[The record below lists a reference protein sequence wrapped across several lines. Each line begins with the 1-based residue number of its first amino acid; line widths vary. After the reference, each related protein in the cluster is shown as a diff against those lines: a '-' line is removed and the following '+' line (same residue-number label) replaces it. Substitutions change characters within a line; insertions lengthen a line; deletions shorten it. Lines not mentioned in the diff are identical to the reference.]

1 MVRMKAGEK
10 KKKLIIDVCK
20 KLFYR
25 KGYAN
30 TTYDDI
36 CKKADI
42 PPGSITY
49 HFSGKR
55 DIAAIIDAEYEAQ
68 NKIYIEKICGDA
80 FDKTTLMVIE
90 NYHMWKRN
98 FEDESLR
105 RFLLDISTE
114 RLPSYSALETV
125 KYYYQCVID
134 DQGIDGI
141 DDRMLNL
148 IASVQLGM
156 SDALLMATS
165 VDLDEYTWVETAE
178 FGIRF
183 FMRQI
188 GMDDETIA
196 TYMQKGKSIFD
207 TLSIDNRYYVDF
219 AYNDKYVPRFESPYN
234 PDELD

>member
-1 MVRMKAGEK
+1 MKAGEK

-49 HFSGKR
+49 HFGGKR
-55 DIAAIIDAEYEAQ
+55 DIAAAIDAEYEAQ
-68 NKIYIEKICGDA
+68 NKIYIEKICGDRY
-80 FDKTTLMVIE
+80 DKTTLMVIE

-98 FEDESLR
+98 YEDENLK

-114 RLPSYSALETV
+114 RLPSYSAMQTV
-125 KYYYQCVID
+125 KYYYTCVIE
-134 DQGIDGI
+134 DQGIEGI
-141 DDRMLNL
+141 DERTLSMMT
-148 IASVQLGM
+148 AAQLGM
-156 SDALLMATS
+156 SDALLLFTAS
-165 VDLDEYTWVETAE
+165 DPDEYTWTEAAE

-183 FMRQI
+183 FLRQI
-188 GMDDETIA
+188 GMHDDDITR
-196 TYMQKGKSIFD
+196 YMQEGKRIFD
-207 TLSIDNRYYVDF
+207 TLPIDNRYYADF
-219 AYNDKYVPRFESPYN
+219 AYNDQYVVKLAVNHTSISE
-234 PDELD
+234 

>member
-1 MVRMKAGEK
+1 MVKMKAGEK

-20 KLFYR
+20 KFFYR

-49 HFSGKR
+49 HFGGKR
-55 DIAAIIDAEYEAQ
+55 DIAAVIDAEYESQ
-68 NKIYIEKICGDA
+68 NKIYIEKICGDRY
-80 FDKTTLMVIE
+80 DKTTLMVIE

-98 FEDESLR
+98 FEDESIR
-105 RFLLDISTE
+105 RFMLDISTE

-125 KYYYQCVID
+125 KYYYRCVIE
-134 DQGIDGI
+134 DQGIEGI
-141 DDRMLNL
+141 DERTLNL

-165 VDLDEYTWVETAE
+165 IDPDEYTWEEAAE

-188 GMDDETIA
+188 GMHDDDIA
-196 TYMQKGKSIFD
+196 RHMQEGKRIFD
-207 TLSIDNRYYVDF
+207 TLPIDNRYYVDF
-219 AYNDKYVPRFESPYN
+219 AYNDRYVTKITEDKASGS
-234 PDELD
+234 E